1 MICQSLGVRIR
12 GLDTGGEI
20 LVWPNNAA
28 DSHGRCRRCPSNRV
42 THATAKYRFPK
53 PVQRLAAGSALVTLN
68 QPHVILRL
76 DLHAHILCAF
86 ACGSFTM
93 GAKKAV
99 NVSIQSELLDAARA
113 EDINLSATLEA
124 ALADQLRI
132 RRRDRWQTENEAA
145 IEAYN
150 RDVDENRS
158 FGDHAR
164 SF

>member
-1 MICQSLGVRIR
+1 
-12 GLDTGGEI
+12 
-20 LVWPNNAA
+20 
-28 DSHGRCRRCPSNRV
+28 
-42 THATAKYRFPK
+42 
-53 PVQRLAAGSALVTLN
+53 
-68 QPHVILRL
+68 
-76 DLHAHILCAF
+76 
-86 ACGSFTM
+86 M

-99 NVSIQSELLDAARA
+99 NVSIQSELLDAARS

-132 RRRDRWQTENEAA
+132 RRRDRWQTENESA

-150 RDVDENRS
+150 RDVDENGS

>member
-1 MICQSLGVRIR
+1 
-12 GLDTGGEI
+12 
-20 LVWPNNAA
+20 
-28 DSHGRCRRCPSNRV
+28 
-42 THATAKYRFPK
+42 
-53 PVQRLAAGSALVTLN
+53 
-68 QPHVILRL
+68 
-76 DLHAHILCAF
+76 
-86 ACGSFTM
+86 M

-99 NVSIQSELLDAARA
+99 NVSIQTALLDAARA

-132 RRRDRWQTENEAA
+132 RRRDRWQTVNEAA

-158 FGDHAR
+158 FGDQAR